1 MHAMRMMSR
10 EANVCRWQ
18 RSTAAVTGNGVNCHV
33 SAVSRGFTV
42 TERWDMRV
50 LAWSSAISL
59 LPTRLRS
66 PDLTRFYAA
75 ARDISN
81 IPLAQVT
88 APVRETTAQALGT
101 ALLPLRLPALR
112 GVVGLLGRLV
122 TAPVWEVRHG
132 GLLALKYLL
141 AARPD
146 AAQELLPDAVPA
158 AMVGLKV

>member
-1 MHAMRMMSR
+1 M
-10 EANVCRWQ
+10 
-18 RSTAAVTGNGVNCHV
+18 
-33 SAVSRGFTV
+33 
-42 TERWDMRV
+42 
-50 LAWSSAISL
+50 
-59 LPTRLRS
+59 
-66 PDLTRFYAA
+66 
-75 ARDISN
+75 
-81 IPLAQVT
+81 T

-158 AMVGLKV
+158 AMVGLKVCAARGQGFWASEARVCNQMCSWDVCRVRWAHVAA